1 MKSKSILSLA
11 QCREMANAAEDEAV
25 RMACIVSIAIV
36 DDGGHLLLQIRM
48 DGASPMSGHVAPSKA
63 RMSAYGR
70 RETRLLEE
78 MVNGGRMGLLSSSM
92 LEGMIE
98 GGVPLIFE
106 DQCIG
111 AVGVSGA
118 KPDEDTRIARAAV
131 AAFGP

>member
-1 MKSKSILSLA
+1 
-11 QCREMANAAEDEAV
+11 MATAAESEAL
-25 RMACIVSIAIV
+25 RLGCAVSIAIV

-78 MVNGGRMGLLSSSM
+78 MVNGGRVGLLSSSM

-98 GGVPLIFE
+98 GGVPLMFD
-106 DQCIG
+106 DQCIA

-118 KPDEDTRIARAAV
+118 KPDDDTRIAKAAV
-131 AAFGP
+131 AAFVP